1 MFICIILKESGGE
14 VIRLQLTKDH
24 KFWGYRRPDGKVGVR
39 NHVLILPTIT
49 CATQVAKQITELVHG
64 TVSFIH
70 QHGCAQVGV
79 DYDQTFRTYVGMG
92 ANPNVYGV
100 VVLGLG
106 CETHQARSVMGE
118 LTKITNK
125 PVELVSIQDHG
136 GTLSAIAE
144 GAKIAAKMVQDAS
157 AVTRELCDFSELII
171 GTECGG
177 SDACSGLSANP
188 AVGYVSDAIIEH
200 GGTAILAETTEL
212 IGAEHLLAGRAVDDK
227 VAKKAYEVIK
237 AMENRSFQM
246 GVDIRTG
253 NPSPGNRRGGL
264 TTLEEKSLGAAYK
277 AGSKQLQEVIDY
289 AEAPT
294 KKGLVWMDTPGHDIE
309 QLTGMVAGGAQIVLF
324 TTGRGTPTGSPIAPT
339 IKISTNSTL
348 FDKMSENIDL
358 NAGTIIEGK
367 ESIESVGSRIFE
379 EIRKVSS
386 GKLTKA
392 EILKQHDFGIW
403 RIGPTF

>member
-1 MFICIILKESGGE
+1 MEKN
-14 VIRLQLTKDH
+14 
-24 KFWGYRRPDGKVGVR
+24 KFWGYRRADGKVGVR

-49 CATQVAKQITELVHG
+49 CATQAARQITELVHG

-70 QHGCAQVGV
+70 QHGCTQVGV
-79 DYDQTFRTYVGMG
+79 DYEQTFRTFVGIG

-106 CETHQARSVMGE
+106 CETHQAKTVAGE
-118 LTKITNK
+118 LAKTNK
-125 PVELVSIQDHG
+125 PVEVVSIQDEG
-136 GTLSAIAE
+136 GTLDAIAQ
-144 GAKIAAKMVQDAS
+144 GSKIAARMVQEAS
-157 AVTRELCDFSELII
+157 AQTRELCDFSELII

-188 AVGYVSDAIIEH
+188 AVGYVSDSIIED

-212 IGAEHLLAGRAVDDK
+212 IGAEHLLAERAADDR
-227 VAKKAYEVIK
+227 VAQKARAVIK
-237 AMENRSFQM
+237 AMENRSLQM

-253 NPSPGNRRGGL
+253 NPTPGNRKGGL
-264 TTLEEKSLGAAYK
+264 STLEEKSLGAATK
-277 AGSKQLQEVIDY
+277 AGSTALQEVLDY

-294 KKGLVWMDTPGHDIE
+294 KKGLVWMDTPGQDIE
-309 QLTGMVAGGAQIVLF
+309 QLTGMTAGGAQIVLF

-339 IKISTNSTL
+339 IKISTNSAL
-348 FDKMSENIDL
+348 SEKMAENMDV

-367 ESIESVGSRIFE
+367 ESIEEVGTRILN
-379 EIRKVSS
+379 EISQVSS

>member
-1 MFICIILKESGGE
+1 MYTFTIWKVNGEE
-14 VIRLQLTKDH
+14 VIALSTLDNG
-24 KFWGYRRPDGKVGVR
+24 KFWGYRRPDGRVGVR

-49 CATQVAKQITELVHG
+49 CATQAARQITELVQG

-79 DYDQTFRTYVGMG
+79 DYEQTFRTYVGMG

-106 CETHQARSVMGE
+106 CETHQARSVAGE
-118 LTKITNK
+118 IAKTGK
-125 PVELVSIQDHG
+125 PVEVVSIQDHG
-136 GTLSAIAE
+136 GTLGTIAQ

-157 AVTRELCDFSELII
+157 VQMRELCDFSELIV

-188 AVGYVSDAIIEH
+188 AVGVVSDMIVDH
-200 GGTAILAETTEL
+200 GGTSILAETTEL
-212 IGAEHLLAGRAVDDK
+212 IGAEHLLANRAVDEK
-227 VAKKAYEVIK
+227 VAKRVYEVIK
-237 AMENRSFQM
+237 AMEDRAFLM

-253 NPSPGNRRGGL
+253 NPSPGNIKGGL
-264 TTLEEKSLGAAYK
+264 SSLEEKSLGAANK
-277 AGSKQLQEVIDY
+277 AGSRPLQELIDY
-289 AEAPT
+289 AQTPS

-309 QLTGMVAGGAQIVLF
+309 QLTGMVAGGAQVVLF
-324 TTGRGTPTGSPIAPT
+324 TTGRGTPTGSPIAPV
-339 IKISTNSTL
+339 IKIATNTAI
-348 FDKMSENIDL
+348 FEKMADNIDI
-358 NAGTIIEGK
+358 NAGTIIDGV
-367 ESIESVGSRIFE
+367 ESIQSVGQRIFDE
-379 EIRKVSS
+379 VAVVAS

>member
-1 MFICIILKESGGE
+1 MFITWKENGEGEIALSNLPSG
-14 VIRLQLTKDH
+14 
-24 KFWGYRRPDGKVGVR
+24 KFWGYRRQDGRVGVR

-49 CATQVAKQITELVHG
+49 CATQAAKQITELVQG

-106 CETHQARSVMGE
+106 CETHQARSVAVE
-118 LTKITNK
+118 LAKTGK
-125 PVELVSIQDHG
+125 PVEVVSIQDHG
-136 GTLSAIAE
+136 GTLMAIAQ

-157 AVTRELCDFSELII
+157 AQMRELCNFSELII

-188 AVGYVSDAIIEH
+188 AVGVVSDMVVDH

-212 IGAEHLLAGRAVDDK
+212 IGAEHLLADRAVDEK
-227 VAKKAYEVIK
+227 VKKRVYEVIE
-237 AMENRSFQM
+237 AMENRAILM

-253 NPSPGNRRGGL
+253 NPSPGNMEGGL
-264 TTLEEKSLGAAYK
+264 SSLEEKSLGAANK
-277 AGSKQLQEVIDY
+277 AGSRPLQELIDY
-289 AEAPT
+289 SQAPT

-309 QLTGMVAGGAQIVLF
+309 QLTGMVAGGAQVVLF
-324 TTGRGTPTGSPIAPT
+324 TTGRGTPTGSPIAPV
-339 IKISTNSTL
+339 IKIATNTSV
-348 FDKMSENIDL
+348 FEKMDDNMDM

-367 ESIESVGSRIFE
+367 EAIDSVGQRIFD
-379 EIRKVSS
+379 EIGLVAS
-386 GKLTKA
+386 GKMTKA

>member
-1 MFICIILKESGGE
+1 MSKHTFM
-14 VIRLQLTKDH
+14 
-24 KFWGYRRPDGKVGVR
+24 GYRRQDGSVGVR

-49 CATQVAKQITELVHG
+49 CATQAAMQITKLVHG

-70 QHGCAQVGV
+70 QHGCAQVG
-79 DYDQTFRTYVGMG
+79 DDFEQTFRTYYGIG

-106 CETHQARSVMGE
+106 CETHQAKNVATE
-118 LTKITNK
+118 LKKTGK
-125 PVELVSIQDHG
+125 PVELVSIQDEG
-136 GTLSAIAE
+136 GTLDAISR
-144 GAKIAAKMVQDAS
+144 GAKVAAKMVREAS
-157 AVTRELCDFSELII
+157 SQRRVPCEISDLII

-188 AVGYVSDAIIEH
+188 AVGRVSDLLVEH

-212 IGAEHLLAGRAVDDK
+212 IGAEHLLAERAVSEQVSKK
-227 VAKKAYEVIK
+227 VYEIIKSMEDRAIK
-237 AMENRSFQM
+237 A

-264 TTLEEKSLGAAYK
+264 TTLEEKSLGAANK
-277 AGSKQLQEVIDY
+277 AGTSALQEIIAY
-289 AEAPT
+289 AEKPT
-294 KKGLVWMDTPGHDIE
+294 KKGLVWMDTPGQDIE
-309 QLTGMVAGGAQIVLF
+309 QLTGMTAGGAQLVLF

-339 IKISTNSTL
+339 IKISTNTPL
-348 FDKMSENIDL
+348 FKKMDDNIDL
-358 NAGTIIEGK
+358 NAGGIIDGT
-367 ESIESVGSRIFE
+367 ESIDDVGEQILH
-379 EIRKVSS
+379 EILEVCS